1 MARDQHG
8 WDLAQL
14 CIETCSQPIE
24 RLAAACRPDVGVAQ
38 EEADQQT
45 TNGFHHMAMGAARLE
60 GGAPAQQQGVA
71 IEDWQT
77 LDPGEFPVD
86 LDIPW
91 DHLWETSLEPWQTD
105 DVTYA

>member
-24 RLAAACRPDVGVAQ
+24 RLAAACRPDTGIAQ
-38 EEADQQT
+38 GEANQQP
-45 TNGFHHMAMGAARLE
+45 TNELHHTATDAQLE
-60 GGAPAQQQGVA
+60 GGGPAQHQGIA

-77 LDPGEFPVD
+77 LDAGEFPVD

-91 DHLWETSLEPWQTD
+91 DHLWETSLDPWQTF